1 MKDFIPMPQEIAEYE
16 EEERKWKEEFYKKIE
31 KKIEDWFRSELKR
44 LGFDKID
51 CTQSSTSVET
61 TKHDLDK

>member
-1 MKDFIPMPQEIAEYE
+1 MPQEISEYE
-16 EEERKWKEEFYKKIE
+16 EKERKRKEEFYKKIE

-61 TKHDLDK
+61 KQHNLDK